1 MEMFEKIEYLLL
13 LLCLIPLWAL
23 YKDYAIWRNK
33 AIQTFGEQS
42 LVLAMFPAFSEKE
55 LRKKL
60 IFFALSLVCFIIA
73 LANPQGGQEQEKVKR
88 RGIDV
93 LVALDI
99 SYSMMAEDVKPRRL
113 DRAKQLI
120 QRISDKLKG
129 DRIGLIVFAGSAF
142 MQSPLTTDYAATKLF
157 LKTVSPDMMSS
168 HGTAIADAMQTAELA
183 FEENN
188 GNGKALIIISD
199 GEDHEGDAE
208 KLAAEL
214 SGKGIRIFTVG
225 IGSAEGSTVP
235 EYENGMKKGE
245 KNDETGKVVLSK
257 LNEETLKT
265 IAEKG
270 NGSYLHFSNETA
282 DAQRLVNALD
292 KLEKT
297 AHEEYQTSD
306 KKSFFQW
313 FIALGLLFLS
323 SLYIDF
329 SKFRFNKTVKNR

>member
-1 MEMFEKIEYLLL
+1 MFEHISYLFLLL
-13 LLCLIPLWAL
+13 LLLPFWAL
-23 YKDYAIWRNK
+23 FQDYTKWRTK

-42 LVLAMFPAFSEKE
+42 LVKAMFPAFSEKE
-55 LRKKL
+55 LRATFLFFSLAL
-60 IFFALSLVCFIIA
+60 ICFIIA
-73 LANPQGGQEQEKVKR
+73 LANPQGGQEQEKVRR

-93 LVALDI
+93 LIALDV
-99 SYSMMAEDVKPRRL
+99 SNSMMAEDIKPRRL

-188 GNGKALIIISD
+188 GNSKALVIISD

-214 SGKGIRIFTVG
+214 AEKNIHIFTIG
-225 IGSAEGSTVP
+225 IGSTEGSTVP
-235 EYENGMKKGE
+235 DYENGVKKGD
-245 KNDETGKVVLSK
+245 KQDEEGKTILSK

-265 IAEKG
+265 IAETGKG
-270 NGSYLHFSNETA
+270 TYIHFSNETS
-282 DAQRLVNALD
+282 DAQKISNALD

-297 AHEEYQTSD
+297 AHEEYQTTD

-313 FIALGLLFLS
+313 FIALGLLFLIRPDK
-323 SLYIDF
+323 LL
-329 SKFRFNKTVKNR
+329 KTVRFRKEKGAKSA